1 VVGAIDIGG
10 TKIAVGII
18 DDNGRV
24 LARKEFPTD
33 PEGGYQAALARTEKL
48 LRQATKDA
56 GGQIIGIG
64 IGSTGPVD
72 PFTGE
77 FGNVNFFPEWQGENP
92 VRDLSDIFKIPVA
105 MENDADAAALAE
117 FGWGAGKNK
126 KRLIYITVGT
136 GIGGGIVLDGE
147 LYRGVDRSHPE
158 VGHHLIDP
166 SGPECVCGFNG
177 CWESL
182 AAGPAMVH
190 WIEREASPD
199 YLHLANLTAKRICE
213 LARERDELALRAV
226 AREARYLGLG
236 IANLITLFVP
246 DAIVLSGSV
255 MKSSDLFLD
264 RIRETV
270 NRCCGLV
277 PFAKTELLLASLGED
292 TNLIGAGR
300 VWHHRFAPGGQH
312 V

>member
-1 VVGAIDIGG
+1 
-10 TKIAVGII
+10 
-18 DDNGRV
+18 
-24 LARKEFPTD
+24 
-33 PEGGYQAALARTEKL
+33 
-48 LRQATKDA
+48 
-56 GGQIIGIG
+56 
-64 IGSTGPVD
+64 
-72 PFTGE
+72 
-77 FGNVNFFPEWQGENP
+77 
-92 VRDLSDIFKIPVA
+92 
-105 MENDADAAALAE
+105 
-117 FGWGAGKNK
+117 
-126 KRLIYITVGT
+126 
-136 GIGGGIVLDGE
+136 
-147 LYRGVDRSHPE
+147 
-158 VGHHLIDP
+158 
-166 SGPECVCGFNG
+166 
-177 CWESL
+177 
-182 AAGPAMVH
+182 
-190 WIEREASPD
+190 
-199 YLHLANLTAKRICE
+199 
-213 LARERDELALRAV
+213 V